1 MKAVNYLS
9 LAAAVVLGMTLT
21 AGAADQQVA
30 TSSKKSATTEKLEF
44 VTFQYGQGIEVTYVR
59 PAEPRSALERSV
71 GARKTSTTH
80 WEQQSIPNGSPV
92 TYAVPGHQQF
102 EVAPVK

>member
-9 LAAAVVLGMTLT
+9 LAAVAALAMTLT
-21 AGAADQQVA
+21 ARAADQQVA
-30 TSSKKSATTEKLEF
+30 NPSKESATTERLQF
-44 VTFQYGQGIEVTYVR
+44 VTVQYGQGNAVTFVR
-59 PAEPRSALERSV
+59 PVVRQPAPERSV
-71 GARKTSTTH
+71 AAHKAPTTH
-80 WEQQSIPNGSPV
+80 WEQQSISNGSPI